1 MCVCG
6 RRDPKSGML
15 FWRVFWV
22 RFIMQTQGVAAMRR
36 AVFMLG
42 SRQSVR
48 AAKDKIS
55 WSKGV
60 SGTLNSGLKE
70 EQLPQRLG

>member
-1 MCVCG
+1 VCV
-6 RRDPKSGML
+6 SA
-15 FWRVFWV
+15 VV
-22 RFIMQTQGVAAMRR
+22 ETQKVACYFGASFGCVSLCKLKGLLHAMRR

-55 WSKGV
+55 CWSKGV

-70 EQLPQRLG
+70 QERLG